1 MSTFFNKLRLKWF
14 IARRTLGYTYD
25 YVEHLYQIYLNHH
38 KIIHF
43 RDGYPVY
50 SLSTPALFS
59 KPAAHFLARSLYR
72 TIQNK
77 NIPNLMSFAVN
88 DVCDAACEH

>member
-1 MSTFFNKLRLKWF
+1 MNTWLNKLRLKWF
-14 IARRTLGYTYD
+14 IARRTLGYTED
-25 YVEHLYQIYLNHH
+25 YVEHLYKIYLNHH

-59 KPAAHFLARSLYR
+59 KPAAHFLARTLHR
-72 TIQNK
+72 AIQNK
-77 NIPNLMSFAVN
+77 N
-88 DVCDAACEH
+88 